1 MTPNKSFN
9 LAPFPNMGSLID
21 TASQRENQQQRARLT
36 PKRGDSVQEE
46 EALATA
52 AHCTLYLT
60 DEGTRAQAGY
70 IGPIWANWFDQTV
83 SGRARI

>member
-21 TASQRENQQQRARLT
+21 TASQRENQRQRARLT

-52 AHCTLYLT
+52 AHCNLHSGCQLHLIKPEEKTFIL
-60 DEGTRAQAGY
+60 GTEKVLNKL
-70 IGPIWANWFDQTV
+70 IFN
-83 SGRARI
+83 